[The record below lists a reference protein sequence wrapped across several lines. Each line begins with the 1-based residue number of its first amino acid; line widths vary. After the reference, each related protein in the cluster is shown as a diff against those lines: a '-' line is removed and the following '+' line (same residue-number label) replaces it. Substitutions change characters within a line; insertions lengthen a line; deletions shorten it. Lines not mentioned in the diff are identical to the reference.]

1 MMRQM
6 INLKWPAMKR
16 ATIEILHKDEDT
28 IFGKP
33 NGQFF
38 VREYE
43 FGEEQGGSFF
53 ITMDEAHKHVL
64 KYQDEGKSV

>member
-1 MMRQM
+1 
-6 INLKWPAMKR
+6 MKH
-16 ATIEILHKDEDT
+16 ATIEILREDEDT

-43 FGEEQGGSFF
+43 HGEERGGSFF
-53 ITMDEAHKHVL
+53 QTMDEAHKHVL
-64 KYQDEGKSV
+64 EYQDEGKSV